1 MTEDSKKNI
10 DLSEVTLSKDETD
23 IITEEYQL
31 WKQNTPLLY
40 DLLLSY
46 ARTWPALSV
55 DWMPQVAPS
64 PDCPN
69 ADIHQL
75 LVGHNV
81 SGGEI
86 PHIELLQMNLP
97 KPNAP
102 THLAHP
108 SNKLS
113 PLHCVGYGDIP
124 VNF

>member
-55 DWMPQVAPS
+55 DWMP
-64 PDCPN
+64 
-69 ADIHQL
+69 
-75 LVGHNV
+75 
-81 SGGEI
+81 
-86 PHIELLQMNLP
+86 
-97 KPNAP
+97 
-102 THLAHP
+102 
-108 SNKLS
+108 
-113 PLHCVGYGDIP
+113 
-124 VNF
+124 